1 MSRQLPGEPGRD
13 QSGGVG
19 LLTLEQL
26 AAMPGLDFLR
36 GLMEGRSP
44 APPFSKVARVAPIS
58 IERGKVVF
66 SGLPSADFYNP
77 MGIVHGGWIA
87 LLLDTVMGCAVHSAL
102 PAGKAY
108 TTIEMKTSFI
118 RAVRESSGPLT
129 AEGVVLHVGGNVASA
144 EGKIYDDRK
153 RLVAHGS
160 ETCMIWNAG
169 EARS

>member
-1 MSRQLPGEPGRD
+1 
-13 QSGGVG
+13 
-19 LLTLEQL
+19 
-26 AAMPGLDFLR
+26 
-36 GLMEGRSP
+36 
-44 APPFSKVARVAPIS
+44 
-58 IERGKVVF
+58 VVF
-66 SGLPSADFYNP
+66 TGLPSADFYNP

-102 PAGKAY
+102 PTGKAF

-118 RAVRESSGPLT
+118 RAVREGSGQLT
-129 AEGVVLHVGGNVASA
+129 AEGVVLHVGGNIATS
-144 EGKIYDDRK
+144 EGKIYDDQK